1 LAYSVEIAPAAK
13 RQIGKLDRPVQ
24 GRIVRR
30 LEALG
35 KDPRPPGVEKLEG
48 DESLYR
54 VRVGEYRIVYEIRDK
69 ILVVLVLK
77 VGHRK
82 EVHRG
87 P

>member
-13 RQIGKLDRPVQ
+13 RQIGKLDRPIQ

-82 EVHRG
+82 GVYRG
-87 P
+87 A